1 MIQPKDFYYIRHGET
16 DWNLA
21 HRGMGQKNIPL
32 NARGIGQAYE
42 AAKILKN
49 ELIETI
55 CYSPLDRAK
64 DTANIIG
71 ANRNCHLVEVPELTE
86 CCWGDREG
94 DFKEKWIDDWVAG
107 VKINGA
113 ECYSEFIQRALIG
126 INKSLEHKG
135 PVLVVSH
142 GGVFWAVQ
150 QFAQLG
156 NRFDLRN
163 GVPIFLRAPFI
174 ATAPWST
181 LELE

>member
-1 MIQPKDFYYIRHGET
+1 MIQLRDFYFIRHGET

-32 NARGIGQAYE
+32 NPRGLEQAHE
-42 AAKILKN
+42 AARILAKVS
-49 ELIETI
+49 IETV

-64 DTANIIG
+64 DTAKIIA
-71 ANRNCHLVEVPELTE
+71 ANRNCSLVEVPDLTE

-94 DFKEKWIDDWVAG
+94 DLKGKWIDDWIAG
-107 VKINGA
+107 ANINGA
-113 ECYSEFIQRALIG
+113 ELYSDFLQRSLRGIIKALA
-126 INKSLEHKG
+126 HKG

-156 NRFDLRN
+156 QRFDLRN
-163 GVPIFLRAPFI
+163 GVPIFLRAPLK
-174 ATAPWST
+174 AGMPWSAS
-181 LELE
+181 ELE